1 MSREKSLGLIDVDC
15 SSANTTSDNA
25 SFISSSRPNDSV
37 SSASSSCNSRNSSSL
52 IMPAPSKTAD
62 SIESIALGQAQLDA
76 IHRPLLDD
84 LRHATE
90 FFNSVDG
97 DLASIFN
104 GNRQI
109 AAEWLETAALTL
121 DNALI
126 ARHETIGGDHE

>member
-25 SFISSSRPNDSV
+25 SFISSSRPSDSV
-37 SSASSSCNSRNSSSL
+37 RSSSSSCNSRNSSSL

-97 DLASIFN
+97 DHASVFN
-104 GNRQI
+104 GSRQI
-109 AAEWLETAALTL
+109 AAEWLETAALAL
-121 DNALI
+121 GNALI
-126 ARHETIGGDHE
+126 AQHEATGGGHE